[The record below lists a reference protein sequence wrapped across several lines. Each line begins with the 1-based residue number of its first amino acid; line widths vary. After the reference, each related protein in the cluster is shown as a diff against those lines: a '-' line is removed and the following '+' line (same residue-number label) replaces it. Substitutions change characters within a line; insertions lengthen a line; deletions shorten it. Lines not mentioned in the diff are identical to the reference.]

1 MPPRSHKILRLD
13 VPAAEVMDIVIPA
26 VQAIPAV
33 IEEVD
38 DQKGYLT
45 AKTHQTLKSR
55 GENLRVQVEALS
67 QDSCQV
73 RIDSELMWILTEL
86 QLDWGVNA
94 HNIEAF
100 EKVLQ
105 QGVRKWK
112 KAHKVATSPPPAA
125 TPTPAVSA
133 PGGLVQLRCT
143 ACGAKLT
150 RQVEADHWECEYCGH
165 EYYETK
171 K

>member
-13 VPAAEVMDIVIPA
+13 VPAADGMDMVITA
-26 VQAIPAV
+26 VQTIPAV

-45 AKTHQTLKSR
+45 AKTRQTLKSR

-67 QDSCQV
+67 QENCQV
-73 RIDSELMWILTEL
+73 RIDSELMWILTES
-86 QLDWGVNA
+86 QLDWGVNT
-94 HNIEAF
+94 HNIETF
-100 EKVLQ
+100 EKALQ

-112 KAHKVATSPPPAA
+112 KARKAATPPPPAA
-125 TPTPAVSA
+125 APSPVASA
-133 PGGLVQLRCT
+133 PDGLVQLRCP

-150 RQVEADHWECEYCGH
+150 RQAEANHWECEYCGH
-165 EYYETK
+165 EYFEVK